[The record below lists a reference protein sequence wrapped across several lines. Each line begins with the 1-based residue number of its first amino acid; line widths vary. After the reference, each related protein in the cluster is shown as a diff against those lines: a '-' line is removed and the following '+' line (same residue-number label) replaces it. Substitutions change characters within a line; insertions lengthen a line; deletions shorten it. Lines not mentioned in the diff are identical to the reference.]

1 MFGDVAFVDTGLF
14 AYVVLPFLIFLSRIM
29 DVSIGTI
36 RVIFVARG
44 MRYVAPILGF
54 FEVLI
59 WLVAI
64 GQIMQNLT
72 SPLYYVAYAGG
83 FAAGTFVGIWIESK
97 LAIGVVSL
105 RIITRADA
113 TELIRVMREG
123 NFGVTILDAE
133 GATGPVKIIFMLL
146 WRQDLPRAISL
157 VKTYNPQAF
166 YSVEDIRFVR
176 EGIFPDHRNRFQLRV
191 PRIPRHI
198 YRRLSKKK

>member
-1 MFGDVAFVDTGLF
+1 MFAESGFLDSNLF
-14 AYVVLPFLIFLSRIM
+14 AYVVLPLLIFLSRIF

-72 SPLYYVAYAGG
+72 APIYYVAYAGG

-105 RIITRADA
+105 RVITRSDA
-113 TELIRVMREG
+113 TELIDALRDG
-123 NFGVTILDAE
+123 QFGVTSLDAQ

-146 WRQDLPRAISL
+146 WRQDLDRAISFI
-157 VKTYNPQAF
+157 KQYNPNAF

-176 EGIFPDHRNRFQLRV
+176 EGVFTQKRKRMHMHLPPQFRR
-191 PRIPRHI
+191 RI
-198 YRRLSKKK
+198 SKKK